1 MQILI
6 SILIAIFGLALQQFL
21 STRKHFVFGLIL
33 PLFVVIGAGLFIMF
47 KAETG
52 TLGKWIFKFSV
63 LLLVNLSVYFE
74 GRDKVKKKSK
84 KRIRKNDYTG
94 FIIYVLK
101 KIL

>member
-6 SILIAIFGLALQQFL
+6 TILITIFLVALQQFL
-21 STRKHFVFGLIL
+21 SRRKHFVFGLIL

-63 LLLVNLSVYFE
+63 LLLVSLSVYFE
-74 GRDKVKKKSK
+74 GRDKVKKKK
-84 KRIRKNDYTG
+84 KKELEKMTIKD
-94 FIIYVLK
+94 L
-101 KIL
+101 

>member
-6 SILIAIFGLALQQFL
+6 TILVVVLWLALQQFL
-21 STRKHFVFGLIL
+21 SIRKHFVFGLIL

-47 KAETG
+47 KAEAG

-84 KRIRKNDYTG
+84 KELEKMTIQD
-94 FIIYVLK
+94 L
-101 KIL
+101 